1 MSKNVVFNCDGK
13 SVCPDSWENLRRF
26 TTARI
31 ALGKCGTSLPTSA
44 RLDFQLCHARA
55 RDAVH
60 TALDFTKLQE
70 RVQEICDEQ
79 VLVVKSCV
87 RDRNDYLC
95 RPDRGRV
102 LDEAS
107 RQLLHREGQ
116 GVSCDIALVVA
127 DGLSATAI
135 DENVVSFL
143 SYLLPSLRLA
153 GRSLAPL
160 TLVQNGRV
168 AIGDEVGSLLEAQL
182 VIVLIGER
190 PGLKSANSMGIY
202 MTWNPQPGNT
212 DERRN
217 CISNVR
223 PEGMVCSAGAAKLMY
238 LINESFAKRL
248 SGVQLKDRQT
258 AADLAVARKE
268 LEGLL
273 TSGRKNPPGTSN
285 DYSNP
290 CSRAE

>member
-1 MSKNVVFNCDGK
+1 MSKNIVFNCDDK
-13 SVCPDSWENLRRF
+13 NVRIDPWEDLRRF

-31 ALGKCGTSLPTSA
+31 ALGKCGSSLPTSA

-60 TALDFTKLQE
+60 TSLDSASLQQ
-70 RVQEICDEQ
+70 RLQEICTEK
-79 VLVVKSCV
+79 VLMVQSCV

-107 RQLLHREGQ
+107 RLLLQHEGQ
-116 GVSCDIALVVA
+116 SLSCDIALVIA

-135 DENVVSFL
+135 DENVVPFL
-143 SYLLPSLRLA
+143 SYLLPSLRQA
-153 GRSLAPL
+153 GRSLAPV

-168 AIGDEVGSLLEAQL
+168 AIGDEVGRLLEAQL
-182 VIVLIGER
+182 VVVLIGER

-202 MTWNPQPGNT
+202 MTWNPQPGTT

-223 PEGMVCSAGAAKLMY
+223 PEGMVCSAGAAKLIY
-238 LINESFAKRL
+238 LINQAFARRL
-248 SGVQLKDRQT
+248 SGVSLKDRQT

-273 TSGRKNPPGTSN
+273 AS
-285 DYSNP
+285 
-290 CSRAE
+290 